1 MGDLGRG
8 DCRFRVTL
16 CYKDNL
22 KHDAMQVR
30 LRFVATDSSAASH
43 LPGGMSTLTGKL
55 SGYALAH
62 YRPIPVPHCSIV
74 ALPLTRAA
82 VIG

>member
-43 LPGGMSTLTGKL
+43 LSGRHVHTLW
-55 SGYALAH
+55 
-62 YRPIPVPHCSIV
+62 
-74 ALPLTRAA
+74 
-82 VIG
+82 